1 MITTRPATS
10 ADLPV
15 LLEFEQGIIIAERP
29 FDPTLKPDPI
39 SYYDIGAM
47 IEDPDVEV
55 IVAVDGD
62 LVVGSGYA
70 KEKPS
75 DDYVDPP
82 THCFLGFMFVH
93 PDYRGRGVNGLVTE
107 ALFDWA
113 RSRGLTEV
121 QLRVYDDN
129 LGAVRAYAKK
139 GFSKYMVVMRRSL
152 DDVASGSELE

>member
-1 MITTRPATS
+1 MITTRRATP

-15 LLEFEQGIIIAERP
+15 LLQFEQGIIIAERP

-39 SYYDIGAM
+39 SYYDVEAM
-47 IEDPDVEV
+47 IDDPEVEV

-75 DDYVDPP
+75 DLYVDPP
-82 THCFLGFMFVH
+82 KHCFLGFMYVH

-107 ALFDWA
+107 ALLDWA
-113 RSRGLTEV
+113 RARGLTEV

-129 LGAVRAYAKK
+129 LGAVRAYKKK
-139 GFSKYMVVMRRSL
+139 GFSKYMVVMRR
-152 DDVASGSELE
+152 EL

>member
-1 MITTRPATS
+1 MITTRQATP

-39 SYYDIGAM
+39 SYYDIEGM
-47 IEDPDVEV
+47 IVDPEVEV

-62 LVVGSGYA
+62 LIIGSGYA

-75 DDYVDPP
+75 DLYVDPP
-82 THCFLGFMFVH
+82 KHCFLGFMYVH
-93 PDYRGRGVNGLVTE
+93 PEYRGRGVNGLVTE
-107 ALFDWA
+107 ALLDWA
-113 RSRGLTEV
+113 RARGLTEV

-129 LGAVRAYAKK
+129 LGAIRAYEKK
-139 GFSKYMVVMRRSL
+139 GFSKYMVAMRR
-152 DDVASGSELE
+152 EI

>member
-1 MITTRPATS
+1 MISTRSATP

-47 IEDPDVEV
+47 IDDPDVEV
-55 IVAVDGD
+55 IVAVEGD
-62 LVVGSGYA
+62 LIVGSGYA

-75 DDYVDPP
+75 DVYVDPP
-82 THCFLGFMFVH
+82 THCFLGFMFVR
-93 PDYRGRGVNGLVTE
+93 PEYRGRGVNGLVTD
-107 ALFDWA
+107 ALLDWA
-113 RSRGLTEV
+113 RERGLTEV

-129 LGAVRAYAKK
+129 LGAVRAYEKK
-139 GFSKYMVVMRRSL
+139 GFGKYMVTMRLSL
-152 DDVASGSELE
+152 AAAASGS

>member
-1 MITTRPATS
+1 MITTRPATP

-39 SYYDIGAM
+39 SYYDIEAM
-47 IEDPDVEV
+47 IVDPEVEV

-62 LVVGSGYA
+62 RVIGSGYA

-75 DDYVDPP
+75 DLYVDPP

-93 PDYRGRGVNGLVTE
+93 PEYRGRGVNGLVTE
-107 ALFDWA
+107 ALLGWA
-113 RSRGLTEV
+113 RVRGLTEV

-129 LGAVRAYAKK
+129 LGAIRAYEKK
-139 GFSKYMVVMRRSL
+139 GFSKYMVAMRR
-152 DDVASGSELE
+152 EI

>member
-1 MITTRPATS
+1 MITTRPATP

-15 LLEFEQGIIIAERP
+15 LLAFEQGIIIAERP

-39 SYYDIGAM
+39 SYYDIEGM
-47 IEDPDVEV
+47 IVDPDVEV

-62 LVVGSGYA
+62 LVIGSGYA

-75 DDYVDPP
+75 DLYVDPP

-107 ALFDWA
+107 ALLDWA
-113 RSRGLTEV
+113 RARGLKEV

-129 LGAVRAYAKK
+129 LGAVRAYEKK
-139 GFSKYMVVMRRSL
+139 GFSKYMVVMRR
-152 DDVASGSELE
+152 EL

>member
-1 MITTRPATS
+1 MITTRVATP

-15 LLEFEQGIIIAERP
+15 LLEFEQGIIVAERP

-39 SYYDIGAM
+39 SYYDIAAM
-47 IEDPDVEV
+47 IEDPEVEV
-55 IVAVDGD
+55 MVAVDGD

-82 THCFLGFMFVH
+82 KHCFLGFMFVH

-107 ALFDWA
+107 ALLDWA
-113 RSRGLTEV
+113 RARGLTEV

-129 LGAVRAYAKK
+129 VGAIRAYKKK
-139 GFSKYMVVMRRSL
+139 GFSKYMVVMRR
-152 DDVASGSELE
+152 EL